1 MEIGGKSRGEDP
13 ETSGAGVWEGQKD
26 RDCGRSQVDQGG
38 KVSREAGT
46 SLVGPVGMER
56 NLEFILSAGGWGRR
70 VLEQWD
76 VAHWG
81 LCRDRIRTA
90 QCQGPCSKIK
100 NFKIGKK

>member
-56 NLEFILSAGGWGRR
+56 NLYWVAIKYFVLPSKRTLSTVKVPERR
-70 VLEQWD
+70 CHSSRKLVVETVRVPSQK
-76 VAHWG
+76 
-81 LCRDRIRTA
+81 R
-90 QCQGPCSKIK
+90 SY
-100 NFKIGKK
+100 

>member
-56 NLEFILSAGGWGRR
+56 NLEFILSAGVGGGGSSSSGMRPTGDFAGTEFVR
-70 VLEQWD
+70 PSARAPVQKL
-76 VAHWG
+76 
-81 LCRDRIRTA
+81 RILR
-90 QCQGPCSKIK
+90 
-100 NFKIGKK
+100 